1 MTTTFRAVVM
11 FAVLVGLPA
20 ACIYYGPLPTGA
32 QRVVDRVL
40 AAAKESISWN
50 KSSDARDRWVRVEE
64 LKPAPPRRAEA
75 TVVPAVHEEVV
86 APPALLAA
94 RGGDH
99 LADRDGYTCAEGS
112 SCAGGGAGS
121 AARLLTLADRLDP
134 LLARLRQLGA
144 IEYALEH
151 WGEGGKLYRFH
162 CEMPVGATPLT
173 QQFEAVTSDP
183 QKSVEQVLAE
193 VGSWQ
198 LSRQTSGM

>member
-1 MTTTFRAVVM
+1 ML
-11 FAVLVGLPA
+11 AVLVGLPA
-20 ACIYYGPLPTGA
+20 AWIYYGPLPTGA
-32 QRVVDRVL
+32 QRVVDRVV
-40 AAAKESISWN
+40 AAAKESIGWN
-50 KSSDARDRWVRVEE
+50 KSGDARDRWVRVEQ
-64 LKPAPPRRAEA
+64 LKPAPPRRTEA
-75 TVVPAVHEEVV
+75 VVVPAVHEEVV

-94 RGGDH
+94 RGEH
-99 LADRDGYTCAEGS
+99 LAERDGDTCAEGS
-112 SCAGGGAGS
+112 TCAP
-121 AARLLTLADRLDP
+121 ARLLTLADRLEP

-173 QQFEAVTSDP
+173 QQFEAVTADP

-198 LSRQTSGM
+198 TARQTSGM